1 MTITE
6 FARLRGK
13 EPQAISRYL
22 KRHPEVNQF
31 THKKGKTVELLP
43 EAERLLDKVYPLP
56 RPVEIVEDTES
67 RKELIQTQRLVIQL
81 QQRLEEQAALIA
93 KAEAVKLLLEDKEKQ
108 LEEEKARTEKAEKE
122 IERLKNRTLWERIR
136 NK

>member
-22 KRHPEVNQF
+22 KRHPEVNQY

-56 RPVEIVEDTES
+56 KPIEIIEDTES
-67 RKELIQTQRLVIQL
+67 RKELIEAQKLIIKL
-81 QQRLEEQAALIA
+81 QQRLEEQAALVA
-93 KAEAVKLLLEDKEKQ
+93 KAEAVKLLLEDKERQ
-108 LEEEKARTEKAEKE
+108 LTEAKAQKEEAEKE
-122 IERLKNRTLWERIR
+122 IDRLLKRSLWERIR